1 MTHIDIYLD
10 SGTIMTVEGEWESK
24 RFSFSSAYY
33 ENQDITDVIK
43 MSPEIVKVI
52 EERAYQQC
60 VEREY
65 ARAEFIK
72 ELSKEQPEEW
82 SYE

>member
-1 MTHIDIYLD
+1 
-10 SGTIMTVEGEWESK
+10 
-24 RFSFSSAYY
+24 
-33 ENQDITDVIK
+33 

-52 EERAYQQC
+52 EKRAYQQC

-72 ELSKEQPEEW
+72 ELSKEQSEEW